1 MFKALLENIE
11 NDGGEELRGEDEEE
25 DEDEEEER

>member
-11 NDGGEELRGEDEEE
+11 SDGGEELRGEDEEE
-25 DEDEEEER
+25 NEDEEEER

>member
-1 MFKALLENIE
+1 MFKARLENIE

-25 DEDEEEER
+25 DEDEEEEG

>member
-11 NDGGEELRGEDEEE
+11 NDGGEELMGEDEEE
-25 DEDEEEER
+25 NEDEEEER